1 LAQVVYA
8 QDEIESLCLERLK
21 PSRLPNR
28 QHIRMADAEPAE
40 RTGAT
45 GPGSSAPGSDAP
57 AQPQGD
63 RENARAT
70 FYTAIDATTELRSP
84 TDSKG
89 DVSQAL
95 QKFRALEST
104 RAGPQI
110 VEYHKDIENLA
121 LTLDQRMSHLL
132 REHEKDFFLAYKTH
146 MYNVQ
151 KEIRALKVK
160 ADLEEA
166 KTKEDSKIK
175 ELERELDWFM
185 TEALRLDE
193 LCKGYKKEVDK
204 WKSKADALDE
214 DRRFLEDQIK
224 GAKRQNKIL
233 RAAAERAKS
242 SAYSAILVARQKS
255 EADQRK
261 GNGGYPQALP
271 PAAPRPASADHQLP
285 SRGSAAVGLREV
297 RSRTPDVQPGAASA
311 SGSHALALTDATV
324 TLTSHNLLGN
334 DAEERYI
341 EAIQHLKDA
350 IVREQNTI
358 RMLQASRS
366 TTYCQKSELEE
377 LFLKCVDEARRELV
391 RKKHRVVAREKPEKE
406 QVMEAMLHNE
416 DVLVCLY
423 EKLFPHRTGIAR
435 SLGTYSDADEVR
447 RQAQLPLESLV
458 DPREPVVARA

>member
-1 LAQVVYA
+1 MA
-8 QDEIESLCLERLK
+8 ES
-21 PSRLPNR
+21 
-28 QHIRMADAEPAE
+28 DPAE
-40 RTGAT
+40 RNGTA
-45 GPGSSAPGSDAP
+45 GPGSSAPGSDTAP
-57 AQPQGD
+57 SQPQGD
-63 RENARAT
+63 KENARAT
-70 FYTAIDATTELRSP
+70 FYTAIDATTELRGP
-84 TDSKG
+84 DGK
-89 DVSQAL
+89 DDKLV

-121 LTLDQRMSHLL
+121 LTLDQRMGHLL

-242 SAYSAILVARQKS
+242 SAYSAIMVAKQKS
-255 EADQRK
+255 EAPK
-261 GNGGYPQALP
+261 GNGGYPQAEALP
-271 PAAPRPASADHQLP
+271 PAPRPASADHQLP

-297 RSRTPDVQPGAASA
+297 RSRTPEVQGISGSA
-311 SGSHALALTDATV
+311 SLGGMGGQSQALAITDAGAQS
-324 TLTSHNLLGN
+324 LSHGLLGS

-391 RKKHRVVAREKPEKE
+391 RKKHRVVAREKSEKE

-435 SLGTYSDADEVR
+435 SLGTYNDADEVR

-458 DPREPVVARA
+458 DQREAVVARG

>member
-1 LAQVVYA
+1 
-8 QDEIESLCLERLK
+8 
-21 PSRLPNR
+21 
-28 QHIRMADAEPAE
+28 MADAGPSSESGEKVAASPAPP
-40 RTGAT
+40 TGSEAS
-45 GPGSSAPGSDAP
+45 PGAAGDAAAAAAAAGAP
-57 AQPQGD
+57 AAAAPQGD

-70 FYTAIDATTELRSP
+70 FYTAIDATTEIRSGKK
-84 TDSKG
+84 DGKSA
-89 DVSQAL
+89 Q

-110 VEYHKDIENLA
+110 TEYHKDIENLA
-121 LTLDQRMSHLL
+121 LTLDQRMGALL

-204 WKSKADALDE
+204 WKSKAEALDE

-242 SAYSAILVARQKS
+242 SAYSAIMVARQKN
-255 EADQRK
+255 EGA
-261 GNGGYPQALP
+261 GHGGYPSSESLP
-271 PAAPRPASADHQLP
+271 PA
-285 SRGSAAVGLREV
+285 RGSAATGLREA
-297 RSRTPDVQPGAASA
+297 RARTPDLQGGATG
-311 SGSHALALTDATV
+311 SGGTLALADVSADGSVARTTV
-324 TLTSHNLLGN
+324 IHGLMGS

-341 EAIQHLKDA
+341 EAIQTLKES
-350 IVREQNTI
+350 IIREQHNI
-358 RMLQASRS
+358 RMLQAARS
-366 TTYCQKSELEE
+366 SSYCQKSELEE

-391 RKKHRVVAREKPEKE
+391 RKKHRQVKQEKSEKE
-406 QVMEAMLHNE
+406 QVMEALLHNE

-435 SLGTYSDADEVR
+435 SLGTYGDADEVR

-458 DPREPVVARA
+458 DPRQPVATMS